1 MGFSRFTD
9 QHAAVESATDKNT
22 NIGISSRIHVICS
35 LSLAWIIVKLPMELN
50 GKTVLVTGAAK
61 RVGREIAFTLARRGA
76 NVAIHYRSSTA
87 AAKDVARDIQQLG
100 VRSLAVRAE
109 LTCASDVKRMIE
121 RVISHF
127 GQVDVL
133 INNAAIFPKTPFEK
147 IRELD
152 WDRAIDTNLKGPFLC
167 AHEVGKHFLKR
178 AKHGQRGLIG
188 KIVNIADWAGFRPYS
203 DYLPY
208 CISKAG
214 VIALTKALAL
224 ELGPHATVNA
234 VAPGPVLLPAGFAA
248 AEKRAVCADTPLRRV
263 GAPADVAQT
272 TLFLLEGSDFITGA
286 IVPVDGGRLIA

>member
-1 MGFSRFTD
+1 M
-9 QHAAVESATDKNT
+9 N
-22 NIGISSRIHVICS
+22 
-35 LSLAWIIVKLPMELN
+35 LN

-76 NVAIHYRSSTA
+76 NVAIHYRSSVA
-87 AAKDVARDIQQLG
+87 AAKDVVREIQQLG
-100 VRSLAVRAE
+100 VQSLAVRAE
-109 LTCASDVKRMIE
+109 LTRASDVKRMIE
-121 RVISHF
+121 RVISHL
-127 GQVDVL
+127 GQIDVL
-133 INNAAIFPKTPFEK
+133 INNAAVFPKTPFEK
-147 IRELD
+147 IRETD
-152 WDRAIDTNLKGPFLC
+152 WDLAIDANLKGPFLC

-178 AKHGQRGLIG
+178 AKHGQPGLIG
-188 KIVNIADWAGFRPYS
+188 KIVNIADWAGFRPYR

-234 VAPGPVLLPAGFAA
+234 VAPGPVLLPANFAR
-248 AEKRAVCADTPLRRV
+248 AEKRAVHATTPLRRV